1 MIINSG
7 GPKSFTCF
15 SSALCLGALDQ
26 RLVITEIQKDNET
39 DALSSYC
46 LVRLEEPFALS
57 NFTLKE
63 TQQYIISLS
72 VLGVCQ

>member
-1 MIINSG
+1 MINSG

-39 DALSSYC
+39 DALSSHR
-46 LVRLEEPFALS
+46 LVQLEEPFALS

-63 TQQYIISLS
+63 TQQCIISFS
-72 VLGVCQ
+72 VSVVCQ